1 MMEATVDRRSEK
13 YTCYESVSGM
23 RGMTT
28 RKSLFLFDDIFDEEY
43 QEKMR
48 RAAEAARMAELEAKE
63 HAPPTYSQEEI
74 DEAKEVSYQLGR
86 QEGMSAAMASIEQQ
100 AAIALDGLLSKVD
113 ELKQIHRKWTS
124 EIQRDAVRLS
134 AAIMRKIAPELTR
147 GTELPQIG
155 HVINQAFQFLTEQ
168 PKVMIR
174 VAAELEAPL
183 RDKVHLMASRVG
195 YEGDVVLVGDPELVA
210 TDCRVSWAAGAVERA
225 LDDTWGEID
234 EIVERTL
241 SALPARS
248 SIGSDMPPAPSSPA
262 PSSPAPSSDA
272 SGNNEI
278 DTDDQ
283 ITPELVMNATSEEPA
298 ADDITADN
306 LPNMVSESHEQTM
319 DADGDPGDADVIENE
334 SRLAAR
340 GE

>member
-1 MMEATVDRRSEK
+1 MA
-13 YTCYESVSGM
+13 VSGM

-28 RKSLFLFDDIFDEEY
+28 QKSLFLFDDIFDEEY

-48 RAAEAARMAELEAKE
+48 QAAEAERLAELEAQE

-74 DEAKEVSYQLGR
+74 DEAKETSYQLGR
-86 QEGMSAAMASIEQQ
+86 QEGMSSAMASIEQQ
-100 AAIALDGLLSKVD
+100 ASISLENLLGKID
-113 ELKQIHRKWTS
+113 ELNQIHHKWTA

-147 GTELPQIG
+147 GSELPQIA
-155 HVINQAFQFLTEQ
+155 HVINRAFQFLTEQ

-210 TDCRVSWAAGAVERA
+210 TDCRVSWAAGAVEQA

-248 SIGSDMPPAPSSPA
+248 SIGSDMPPA

-306 LPNMVSESHEQTM
+306 LSNMVSGSHEQTM
-319 DADGDPGDADVIENE
+319 DADGDPGDADVIQNA